1 MSKKNKT
8 EWTKKIPTE
17 PGKYWFYGDPYYGG
31 MGRDF
36 KEDAVVEPN
45 DIKMHLMSVWK
56 IANGLMIVT
65 GGSFIPP
72 EPFDI
77 EKLQAGPLGYWKPA
91 VLPESPEDVCELFS

>member
-1 MSKKNKT
+1 MGFVFENNLAKFSFCVTIRSRRRN
-8 EWTKKIPTE
+8 
-17 PGKYWFYGDPYYGG
+17 DHGG

>member
-1 MSKKNKT
+1 MSKTKWTT
-8 EWTKKIPTE
+8 EIPTE

-65 GGSFIPP
+65 GGSFYSAKTFRQRKAASGSFGLL
-72 EPFDI
+72 ETCYV
-77 EKLQAGPLGYWKPA
+77 A
-91 VLPESPEDVCELFS
+91 